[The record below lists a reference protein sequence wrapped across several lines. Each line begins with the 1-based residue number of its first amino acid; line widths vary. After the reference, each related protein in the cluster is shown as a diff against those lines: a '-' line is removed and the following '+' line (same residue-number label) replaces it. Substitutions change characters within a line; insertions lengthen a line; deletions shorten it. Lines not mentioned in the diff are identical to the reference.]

1 MDSAVLSLTCAG
13 LGAPEEDEDGGA
25 VGYVKGEHCL
35 GTPPTPTPCFVSPQF
50 GSATRPSLI
59 SAAARGRVSADNLK
73 DLQRLLRRDDPE
85 RREVFKQVCKWKIA
99 SRDLVP
105 IIENYQADRNLVI
118 TAGTLFPP
126 VSEMKL

>member
-13 LGAPEEDEDGGA
+13 LGAAEEDEDGGA
-25 VGYVKGEHCL
+25 VGYVKGDHCL
-35 GTPPTPTPCFVSPQF
+35 GTPPTLLSHGLLRFASVWI
-50 GSATRPSLI
+50 RHH
-59 SAAARGRVSADNLK
+59 AAFADLRCASRVADNLK

-118 TAGTLFPP
+118 TAG
-126 VSEMKL
+126 KLCFSPS

>member
-1 MDSAVLSLTCAG
+1 LLRFASVWIRQVLLADFS
-13 LGAPEEDEDGGA
+13 
-25 VGYVKGEHCL
+25 
-35 GTPPTPTPCFVSPQF
+35 FV
-50 GSATRPSLI
+50 
-59 SAAARGRVSADNLK
+59 RVSADNLK

-118 TAGTLFPP
+118 TAG
-126 VSEMKL
+126 KLISPS